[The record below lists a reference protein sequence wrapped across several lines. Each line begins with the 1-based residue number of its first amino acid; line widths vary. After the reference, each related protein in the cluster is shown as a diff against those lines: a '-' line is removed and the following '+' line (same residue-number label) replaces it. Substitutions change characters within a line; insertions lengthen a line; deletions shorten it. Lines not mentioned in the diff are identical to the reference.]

1 MKHVISIFAVLT
13 LISLSACMTPAEE
26 MAFDR
31 EVCRFD
37 GETFVDLE
45 PGDGAFEYC
54 LELQESGIGPDDDP
68 DARGLV
74 GFQFFDD

>member
-1 MKHVISIFAVLT
+1 M
-13 LISLSACMTPAEE
+13 
-26 MAFDR
+26 
-31 EVCRFD
+31 
-37 GETFVDLE
+37 DLE